1 MKEKTI
7 SKDLENLNKSSKK
20 LNLFFDE
27 IAKIS
32 GNKGLEL
39 GISSVSLLN
48 KRTSHPLLSERISD
62 GSYRNIVY
70 SYVDQDRLASFLLK
84 SINKEIFTV
93 IANYFDSK
101 FQFETNNAEKLMS
114 ILEKSFN
121 SINDFDNPISFK
133 TIQKKKAIDYI
144 ATGRA
149 KKSRCS
155 FSFNNLIKVQNIKGK
170 KHQTYVNYELKL
182 KFHDGELIPV
192 VYIAVPQSIYHSS
205 KLKFIVFADG
215 TDRAFVKFNSSWEA
229 FKFNEK
235 GINDIILNYEYKC
248 KLTHYNAL
256 KKSLGNDFT
265 MSKKDFL
272 ELDEDLKSEFYLT
285 SKMMHM

>member
-1 MKEKTI
+1 MNKKET
-7 SKDLENLNKSSKK
+7 SKDLDKSGKI
-20 LNLFFDE
+20 LNLLFGE
-27 IAKIS
+27 ITKIAE
-32 GNKGLEL
+32 NKGIEL
-39 GISSVSLLN
+39 GVSSEALLN
-48 KRTSHPLLSERISD
+48 KRTSYPLRSERISD

-70 SYVDQDRLASFLLK
+70 SYVDQDEMSSFLLK
-84 SINKEIFTV
+84 SIDKEIFTV

-101 FQFETNNAEKLMS
+101 FQFDTNNAEKLMS

-121 SINDFDNPISFK
+121 AVNDFDNPVTFK
-133 TIQKKKAIDYI
+133 TLQKKKAIDYI

-182 KFHDGELIPV
+182 KLYEGKLIPV

-205 KLKFIVFADG
+205 KVKFIIFADG
-215 TDRAFVKFNSSWEA
+215 TNRAFVKFGSSWNSFE
-229 FKFNEK
+229 FNEES
-235 GINDIILNYEYKC
+235 INDVIVKYEHKYKLN
-248 KLTHYNAL
+248 HYNAL

-265 MSKKDFL
+265 ISKKDFL
-272 ELDEDLKSEFYLT
+272 ELDEDSKSEFYLT